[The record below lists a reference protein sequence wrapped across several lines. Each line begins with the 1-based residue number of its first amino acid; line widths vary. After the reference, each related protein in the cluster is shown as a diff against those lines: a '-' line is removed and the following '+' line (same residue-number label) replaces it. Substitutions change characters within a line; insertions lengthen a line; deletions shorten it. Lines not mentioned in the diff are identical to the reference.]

1 MSSFLDYELLKDRDL
16 NLAHLWIQGSWS
28 NKLKIILN
36 QNTHMR
42 LIWRLKCGPVWILP
56 LEQGSDLPIYLSVI
70 NHLLSFSIHSSVHP
84 SIIFLSIQPFSVFF
98 FFFFPPVLL
107 VLLTRPQVLSSGGA
121 SGKESASPCRR
132 LKNLRFDPWVWK
144 ITRRR
149 LWQSTLV
156 FLPVESHG

>member
-1 MSSFLDYELLKDRDL
+1 MSSFLDYGLLKDRDL

-70 NHLLSFSIHSSVHP
+70 NHLSSFSIHSSVHP

-98 FFFFPPVLL
+98 FFFPLFYWSYWQDLRSYHQVVL
-107 VLLTRPQVLSSGGA
+107 VV
-121 SGKESASPCRR
+121 
-132 LKNLRFDPWVWK
+132 KNLPPSAGDLRTSGLIPGSG
-144 ITRRR
+144 R
-149 LWQSTLV
+149 LPGGDYGNPL
-156 FLPVESHG
+156 

>member
-1 MSSFLDYELLKDRDL
+1 MSSFLDYELLKDWDL

-42 LIWRLKCGPVWILP
+42 LIWRLKCAPVWILP

-98 FFFFPPVLL
+98 FFFPLFYWFYWQDFRSYHQVVL
-107 VLLTRPQVLSSGGA
+107 VV
-121 SGKESASPCRR
+121 
-132 LKNLRFDPWVWK
+132 KNLPPNAGDLRTSGLIPGSG
-144 ITRRR
+144 R
-149 LWQSTLV
+149 L
-156 FLPVESHG
+156 HGEDYGNPL